1 MGNWRVL
8 GIDGFDDDAG
18 FYTVATCDTEGEAF
32 EHAQSYLKELERTQP
47 TSESGG
53 QKDGA
58 IQDQVYIQR
67 PEDGALKR
75 IYPLGYDPG
84 TNPPWLHPTKEP

>member
-18 FYTVATCDTEGEAF
+18 FYLVAKCDTEQEAF
-32 EHAQSYLKELERTQP
+32 ERAQSYLQELERTQP
-47 TSESGG
+47 ISSSGG
-53 QKDGA
+53 QGPDG

-67 PEDGALKR
+67 PEDGAIKR
-75 IYPLGYDPG
+75 IYPLDYDPG
-84 TNPPWLHPTKEP
+84 TNPTWLHPTKE